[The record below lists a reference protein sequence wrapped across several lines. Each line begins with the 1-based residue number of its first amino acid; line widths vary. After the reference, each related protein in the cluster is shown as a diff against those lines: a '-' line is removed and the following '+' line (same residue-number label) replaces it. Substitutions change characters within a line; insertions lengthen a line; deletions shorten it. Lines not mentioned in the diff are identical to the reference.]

1 MQMEA
6 ACQPPGLATPR
17 LAASVAVDASP
28 DDGRMLGRLK
38 RYLIGRLRAQQ
49 RRLLELVAGAATM
62 DELLPELT
70 RLHTSIRCLTADV
83 HKVEEATS
91 RLSHRQ
97 PPSLQPERRA
107 APLGKSAPQ
116 TPPTPSP
123 DSPALRLSRGP
134 SQATK
139 RAASNRRACRD
150 PLTPRVL
157 DLGACSSLGALT
169 ASPALPRLP
178 GSPDEGLGVN
188 PNTAASVRT
197 ADVSCA
203 AEEPADL
210 ADSKLY
216 EPAEEPTLA
225 MAGLVSP
232 PPRHRLHSRLNAPDS
247 PSVRT
252 ADVSCVEGPA
262 HLADFE
268 LYEPAERPA
277 RPTAR
282 LASPPLRLHSRLDAT
297 PRTADVSCAEGPAD
311 LADFELYEPAERSPR
326 PTASLAS
333 PPPRFHS
340 RLDATPRT
348 ADVSCAE
355 GPADLAD
362 FELCEPAERPPRPT
376 ARLASP
382 PFRLHSR
389 LDAPD
394 SVARVRTADVSYA
407 EGPADLPDFE
417 LCEPAERPPRPTA
430 RLASPPPRL
439 HSRLDAP
446 DSVASVRTADVSCA
460 EEPADL
466 ADFELCELAERPL
479 RPTARLASP
488 PPRLHSR
495 LDAPDSVAS
504 VRTADVSCAE
514 RPADLADFEPCEPA
528 EWVGP
533 SSPPSTGLNRLFNKV
548 FPAGISAI
556 SDSALHGAT
565 GRPPVGMFT
574 AGDLFVGLDAPSPL
588 SPTAE
593 TPRAAAASALRTAA
607 AAARAASP
615 ASSGSRPTRSVGSK
629 CVPDAWGSPPVR
641 KDEAHVAG
649 RTVAASVLV
658 PPRATVVVGT
668 PPVSAGRGLAPVVP
682 VRNLK
687 LSSVNGPGGKAS
699 PPVRNAP
706 PPNHFNLDRSYNLAL
721 SKVAKLMV
729 PATQAH

>member
-460 EEPADL
+460 E
-466 ADFELCELAERPL
+466 
-479 RPTARLASP
+479 
-488 PPRLHSR
+488 
-495 LDAPDSVAS
+495 
-504 VRTADVSCAE
+504 